1 VNSQEAIIFL
11 TLILIV
17 LTTNLIFLSVP
28 TYLVSF
34 NTLVSQGASTP
45 IIVGISFAWAFGFLI
60 FTAIMFFVAQLIYK
74 LTQDKKS
81 Q

>member
-1 VNSQEAIIFL
+1 
-11 TLILIV
+11 
-17 LTTNLIFLSVP
+17 VP